1 METRTSVLQQIRKK
15 EVELNVK
22 IDEARRESEKI
33 VANAKREAE
42 EILKNAEVQGAKV
55 AEEFYKKRYTRILNE
70 SENLKKLAA
79 EELKSITVKGEQNLP
94 KAIDRIITVV
104 TLE

>member
-42 EILKNAEVQGAKV
+42 KILKNAEVQGAKV

>member
-15 EVELNVK
+15 ELELNVK

-42 EILKNAEVQGAKV
+42 KILKNAEVQGAKV
-55 AEEFYKKRYTRILNE
+55 AEEFYKKRYTRLLNE

-94 KAIDRIITVV
+94 LAIDRIITLV

>member
-33 VANAKREAE
+33 IANAKIEAE
-42 EILKNAEVQGAKV
+42 EILKNAELQGAKA
-55 AEEFYKKRYTRILNE
+55 AEELYKKRYTHILNE
-70 SENLKKLAA
+70 IENLKKLGDRA
-79 EELKSITVKGEQNLP
+79 LKSVMIKGEQNLP
-94 KAIDRIITVV
+94 KAIDKVVKIV